1 MIYEKQLLNMQKKNT
16 KEENKIV
23 TDDLPK
29 NIDEIDE
36 ITKKELETP
45 IIYNETIS
53 QIIHNKNIIKN
64 VNKKTKEEI
73 KEANRLY
80 KQKQREKMKEK
91 YGNEEYKK
99 KRAQEIA
106 DSRSKKEGKKVY
118 KLIYK

>member
-80 KQKQREKMKEK
+80 KQKQREKSCMRRVS
-91 YGNEEYKK
+91 EY
-99 KRAQEIA
+99 
-106 DSRSKKEGKKVY
+106 
-118 KLIYK
+118 